1 MWALSAIM
9 YEMRMGSSLF
19 SASKGKKKYRELMEK
34 GDFTV
39 PKDDYSLE
47 FLHLLSETL
56 VRDQEKRMKWD
67 NFVEHPFFTATE
79 LTPLSELG
87 IPFEALTFNIKTMS
101 LQRLIKIIVKEYGPK
116 KLKEK
121 LSTKGYQDPNYY
133 SEEFD

>member
-1 MWALSAIM
+1 MGTRLYWAPERWDEDETYGKRSEVWALSASM

-56 VRDQEKRMKWD
+56 VRD
-67 NFVEHPFFTATE
+67 
-79 LTPLSELG
+79 
-87 IPFEALTFNIKTMS
+87 
-101 LQRLIKIIVKEYGPK
+101 
-116 KLKEK
+116 
-121 LSTKGYQDPNYY
+121 
-133 SEEFD
+133 